1 MTFFNQY
8 SRPALWA
15 FLIYLPF
22 AGTVTYGI
30 AGGNAFFH
38 FVKDAIY
45 VVALIGIIELWQK
58 QRLYL
63 RAAKPLALPLGVLLG
78 TSAVTLV
85 LANGNQQLVA
95 DYSQQPILMGI
106 IGLKTLFW
114 YIPLI
119 ICGHYL
125 VRSKEDLFLITR
137 LHVVLTLACCGLGF
151 IQYLLLATGVCNST
165 GNFIG
170 DDLFRVSLNSRC
182 FIGGSLSF
190 HPEIGLMRLPG
201 TFISPWQWGWF
212 LMANSF
218 FALGSAISDPS
229 RRWKLVSFIAL
240 GSIFFSGVISGQKIL
255 LLFLPPML
263 VILVTICSPV
273 NIFKRLILLIT
284 GILALLTIWSVTPD
298 SINSLTDFFPIN
310 LDIYPADS
318 STQQTQGLL
327 GNGLGSA
334 TNFARLFGEIHVIDN
349 YYLKV
354 LYELGP
360 FGFFGMLGLLSTVSF
375 LTFQA
380 YRSVKDYSLRRLG
393 VCLWI
398 FIFFISYNSYH
409 YPLDLDPI
417 AVYYRFFVGVLFKL
431 PLLDEDW

>member
-38 FVKDAIY
+38 FAKDVIY

-58 QRLYL
+58 QRLFL
-63 RAAKPLALPLGVLLG
+63 RAAKPLALPLGILLG
-78 TSAVTLV
+78 TSVVTLV

-95 DYSQQPILMGI
+95 ENYQQPLLMGI
-106 IGLKTLFW
+106 IGLKTIFW

-125 VRSKEDLFLITR
+125 VRNKEDLFSITR
-137 LHVVLTLACCGLGF
+137 LHIILALICCGLGL

-182 FIGGSLSF
+182 LVGGSLSF
-190 HPEIGLMRLPG
+190 HPEIGLIRLPG

-218 FALGSAISDPS
+218 FALASAISDPS
-229 RRWKLVSFIAL
+229 RRWRLVSFITLA
-240 GSIFFSGVISGQKIL
+240 SVFFSGVISGQKIL

-263 VILVTICSPV
+263 VILLTIFSPA
-273 NIFKRLILLIT
+273 NIFKRLILLIA
-284 GILALLTIWSVTPD
+284 GILTLLTIWTVTPD
-298 SINSLTDFFPIN
+298 FINSLTDFFPSDLEVFPGN
-310 LDIYPADS
+310 ASPHRV
-318 STQQTQGLL
+318 QGLL

-334 TNFARLFGEIHVIDN
+334 TNFARLFGEIHMINN

-354 LYELGP
+354 LYELGI
-360 FGFFGMLGLLSTVSF
+360 FGFLGMLGLLSTVSF

-380 YRSVKDYSLRRLG
+380 YRSVKDYRLRRLG

-409 YPLDLDPI
+409 YPLDLDPV
-417 AVYYRFFVGVLFKL
+417 AVYYWFFVGVLFKL